1 MDGEVKYHLEATQ
14 LGDAWDSFVSTSP
27 NSTAFVYSKYLEA
40 LQVNVQPYY
49 CYKKQELM
57 GAVLCILSKDSNRI
71 IGHEYVIY
79 DGLMYRDL
87 SHLNQ
92 SQRFSEEFKIQQCVA
107 QSLAEI
113 YSEIRLSLHPTIID
127 IRPFLWVNYTKKTSR
142 YVPDIRYTSYV
153 SISDFKHAK
162 KLDDIGRYK
171 DASVAR
177 RQEIRYSQKKNVN
190 TEQVADSALFISY
203 YKKTMARQGINN
215 SSHIL
220 NNMKELLHT
229 LLSNKSC
236 VMIQSSDSEGR
247 VGSMAI
253 FLLDQRRAYYLF
265 GANDP
270 KMRSQHTGTAVL
282 WDSFYLLA
290 DLGFLEVD
298 LEGINSP
305 NRGWFKLSFGG
316 SCVPYYVMNFE

>member
-1 MDGEVKYHLEATQ
+1 MDGEVKYHLEGTQ

-27 NSTAFVYSKYLEA
+27 NSTAFAYSKYLEA

-57 GAVLCILSKDSNRI
+57 GAVLCILSKDNNRI
-71 IGHEYVIY
+71 IGHELVVY

-113 YSEIRLSLHPTIID
+113 YSEIRLSLHPTIND
-127 IRPFLWVNYTKKTSR
+127 IRPFLWVNYPKKTSR

-162 KLDDIGRYK
+162 KLDDIGLYK

-190 TEQVADSALFISY
+190 TEQVADTALFTSY
-203 YKKTMARQGINN
+203 YKKTMARSGINI

-220 NNMKELLHT
+220 DNMKELLQT
-229 LLSNKSC
+229 LLSNKLLYY
-236 VMIQSSDSEGR
+236 DS
-247 VGSMAI
+247 I
-253 FLLDQRRAYYLF
+253 
-265 GANDP
+265 
-270 KMRSQHTGTAVL
+270 
-282 WDSFYLLA
+282 
-290 DLGFLEVD
+290 
-298 LEGINSP
+298 I
-305 NRGWFKLSFGG
+305 
-316 SCVPYYVMNFE
+316 